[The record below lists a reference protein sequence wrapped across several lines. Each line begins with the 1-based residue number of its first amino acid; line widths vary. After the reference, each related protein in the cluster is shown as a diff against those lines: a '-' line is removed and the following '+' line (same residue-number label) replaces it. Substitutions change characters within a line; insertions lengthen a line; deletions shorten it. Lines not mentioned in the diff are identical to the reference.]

1 MANFVLTTCL
11 LNGLL
16 MLLTIMGN
24 VLVLTAML
32 KLLCTPRV
40 LLTVTVLVT
49 FVVLLLF
56 YVVTLTRSFFNYH
69 PRCNDIKQ
77 FHVCSSVFD
86 QF

>member
-1 MANFVLTTCL
+1 MKQTGCKIQRFQYNDGL
-11 LNGLL
+11 LN
-16 MLLTIMGN
+16 
-24 VLVLTAML
+24 
-32 KLLCTPRV
+32 RV
-40 LLTVTVLVT
+40 LLTVTVLAT